1 MDQHG
6 SPIAYVVDS
15 KGVYLGT
22 LSRDQVLNVDHSKL
36 SKSFAVEQQ
45 TTSPSALI
53 ESLIVQA
60 ARSSHSIPVVDA
72 ENHLIG
78 CVDQKSILFAIEG
91 SDATLA

>member
-1 MDQHG
+1 M
-6 SPIAYVVDS
+6 YVVDS
-15 KGVYLGT
+15 KGAYLGT
-22 LSRDQVLNVDHSKL
+22 LSHDQVIGVDHSEPTKN
-36 SKSFAVEQQ
+36 FAVEQR

-78 CVDQKSILFAIEG
+78 CVDQQSILFAIEG
-91 SDATLA
+91 SGAPLT